1 MSETLFSSIP
11 WQHIHPILVNF
22 TAALVP
28 VSVGSDVLGKLTKKE
43 SLRSAA
49 WWTILYA
56 ALVTPLTVA
65 AGWFWKSTLPAAALP
80 DDLIYIHQ
88 WLGTL
93 CVLLFVL
100 QAIWRGWL
108 FFTEQE
114 TSYTYLL
121 FASIVVAALM
131 YQGSL
136 GGKMVF
142 G

>member
-1 MSETLFSSIP
+1 MSETLSSSIP

-28 VSVGSDVLGKLTKKE
+28 ISVGSDVFGKLAKSE

-93 CVLLFVL
+93 CVFLFVL

-121 FASIVVAALM
+121 FASIVVAALI
-131 YQGSL
+131 YEGSI
-136 GGKMVF
+136 GGEMVF